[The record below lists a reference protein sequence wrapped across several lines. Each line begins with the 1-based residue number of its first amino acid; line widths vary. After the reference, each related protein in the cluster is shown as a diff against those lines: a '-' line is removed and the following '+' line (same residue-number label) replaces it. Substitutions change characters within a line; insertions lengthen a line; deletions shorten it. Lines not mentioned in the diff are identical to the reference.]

1 MVMQSVTKPDPVL
14 FTFLLLIVML
24 NSAFLDVVIDALM
37 VTQSR

>member
-14 FTFLLLIVML
+14 FTVLLLIVML